1 MIVSKFFS
9 LRLGLLSLLVEWMC
23 EAFML
28 LGFEHKL
35 PQTLTRKKIGVVY
48 DRTGFENECPVWYY
62 FLI

>member
-1 MIVSKFFS
+1 MIVSTFFS

-48 DRTGFENECPVWYY
+48 DRTGFENE
-62 FLI
+62 